1 MLMKRVQVKK
11 HWCLGFAAILAP
23 SVTHAQKLPDKP
35 NILIIMTD
43 QQSAESL
50 GLNIGGQYLKTPNM
64 GYLAEHGVTFRN
76 AYCANPLCIPSRSS
90 MFTGKYPH
98 ELGIQINDDTM
109 IDPVENPIMGTFFKA
124 AGYST
129 GYFGK
134 WHINYNHKNKGVH
147 GFSEMAVIRNTS
159 GDSLLP
165 KAAVD
170 FLDEKRT
177 APFLA
182 VVSFCNPHNI
192 CEWARGDKLPD
203 GEIGTPPPAQNC
215 PPLRSNY
222 LPSKNETDIMKLM
235 RISFQASKTFP
246 VSGFSDEKWRQY
258 RWAYYR
264 MIEKV
269 DGQIGTILTKLKQ
282 SGLDE
287 NTIIVFLSDHGDC
300 QGAHHWN
307 QKTVFYEEAV
317 KVPFIISYKGLKAV
331 KSDHLIQSGIDLMPT
346 LCDLANI
353 PIPKNVRGESL
364 KPYLT
369 GGQKKNRPFVVVEDK
384 LAQGEPINGTKP
396 IPEGRMLRN
405 NRFKYWIYDMGQQR
419 ETLYDLQNDP
429 GEMVNVAADPKY
441 KTDLINCREQL
452 FGWASEYNDPFIKNL
467 IR

>member
-1 MLMKRVQVKK
+1 MKYSHLERRL
-11 HWCLGFAAILAP
+11 CFGFAAILAP
-23 SVTHAQKLPDKP
+23 SLSYSQKLPDKP
-35 NILIIMTD
+35 NILLIMTD

-50 GLNIGGQYLKTPNM
+50 GSNIGGQYLKTPNM
-64 GYLAEHGVTFRN
+64 DYLVEHGVTFRN
-76 AYCANPLCIPSRSS
+76 AYCANPLCVPSRSS
-90 MFTGKYPH
+90 MFTGRYPH
-98 ELGIQINDDTM
+98 ELGIQTNDETL
-109 IDPVENPIMGTFFKA
+109 IDPVENPIMGSYFKN

-134 WHINYNHKNKGVH
+134 WHINYSQKNKGIH
-147 GFSEMAVIRNTS
+147 GFSEMAVIRMTS

-170 FLDEKRT
+170 FLDKRRT
-177 APFLA
+177 APFFA

-203 GEIGTPPPAQNC
+203 GEIGTPPSAELC

-222 LPSKNETDIMKLM
+222 EPSKNETDIMKLM

-264 MIEKV
+264 MIEQV
-269 DGQIGTILTKLKQ
+269 DGQIGMILKKLKE

-353 PIPKNVRGESL
+353 PMPKNVRGESL
-364 KPYLT
+364 KPYLI
-369 GGQKKNRPFVVVEDK
+369 GRPKKGRPFVVVEDK

-405 NRFKYWIYDMGQQR
+405 NRFKYWIYDIGQQR

-429 GEMVNVAADPKY
+429 GEMVNVASDPKY
-441 KTDLINCREQL
+441 KTELINCRKQL
-452 FGWASEYNDPFIKNL
+452 FGWASEYKDPFIKNL
-467 IR
+467 IP